1 MPQKKRPYWGRNFL
15 NLLANIVNPCYYN
28 MAVYLTLSYDRVK
41 VQEEVKR
48 MLNKYESI
56 YIVKPEVEEQGIK
69 ELVEK
74 FNALIETAGGKVS
87 EVQEWGLKRLAYP
100 IQKKEQGYYVLV
112 NFEANPESIVELE
125 RVYKITDSVMKFIT
139 VRKDEE

>member
-1 MPQKKRPYWGRNFL
+1 
-15 NLLANIVNPCYYN
+15 
-28 MAVYLTLSYDRVK
+28 
-41 VQEEVKR
+41 

-74 FNALIETAGGKVS
+74 FNTLIETEGGKVS
-87 EVQEWGLKRLAYP
+87 ETQEWGLRRLAYP

-112 NFEANPESIVELE
+112 NFEAKPESIVELE

-139 VRKDEE
+139 IRKDEE

>member
-1 MPQKKRPYWGRNFL
+1 
-15 NLLANIVNPCYYN
+15 
-28 MAVYLTLSYDRVK
+28 
-41 VQEEVKR
+41 

-56 YIVKPEVEEQGIK
+56 YIVKPDVEEQGIK
-69 ELVEK
+69 ELIEK

-112 NFEANPESIVELE
+112 NFEASAVVPNKLGSLLSITNGIM
-125 RVYKITDSVMKFIT
+125 RYIIIAK
-139 VRKDEE
+139 

>member
-1 MPQKKRPYWGRNFL
+1 
-15 NLLANIVNPCYYN
+15 
-28 MAVYLTLSYDRVK
+28 
-41 VQEEVKR
+41 

-56 YIVKPEVEEQGIK
+56 YIINPEVEEQGIK

-74 FNALIETAGGKVS
+74 FNTLIETEGGKVS
-87 EVQEWGLKRLAYP
+87 ETQEWGLKRLAYP

>member
-1 MPQKKRPYWGRNFL
+1 
-15 NLLANIVNPCYYN
+15 
-28 MAVYLTLSYDRVK
+28 
-41 VQEEVKR
+41 

-56 YIVKPEVEEQGIK
+56 YIIKPEVDEQGIK

-74 FNALIETAGGKVS
+74 FNTLIETEGGKVS
-87 EVQEWGLKRLAYP
+87 ETQEWGLKRLAYP

-139 VRKDEE
+139 IRKDEE

>member
-1 MPQKKRPYWGRNFL
+1 
-15 NLLANIVNPCYYN
+15 
-28 MAVYLTLSYDRVK
+28 
-41 VQEEVKR
+41 

-56 YIVKPEVEEQGIK
+56 YIINPAVEEQGIK

-74 FNALIETAGGKVS
+74 FNTLIESEGGKVS
-87 EVQEWGLKRLAYP
+87 ETQEWGLRRLAYP

-125 RVYKITDSVMKFIT
+125 RVYKITDSVLKFIT
-139 VRKDEE
+139 IRKDEE

>member
-1 MPQKKRPYWGRNFL
+1 
-15 NLLANIVNPCYYN
+15 
-28 MAVYLTLSYDRVK
+28 
-41 VQEEVKR
+41 

-56 YIVKPEVEEQGIK
+56 YIINPEVEEQGIK

-74 FNALIETAGGKVS
+74 FNALIESEGGKVS
-87 EVQEWGLKRLAYP
+87 ETQEWGLKRLAYP
-100 IQKKEQGYYVLV
+100 IKKKEQGYYVLV

-139 VRKDEE
+139 IRKDEE

>member
-1 MPQKKRPYWGRNFL
+1 
-15 NLLANIVNPCYYN
+15 
-28 MAVYLTLSYDRVK
+28 
-41 VQEEVKR
+41 

-74 FNALIETAGGKVS
+74 FNTLIETEGGKVS
-87 EVQEWGLKRLAYP
+87 ETQEWGLKRLAYP

-112 NFEANPESIVELE
+112 NFEAKPESIVELE

-139 VRKDEE
+139 IRKDEE

>member
-1 MPQKKRPYWGRNFL
+1 
-15 NLLANIVNPCYYN
+15 
-28 MAVYLTLSYDRVK
+28 
-41 VQEEVKR
+41 

-56 YIVKPEVEEQGIK
+56 YIINPEVEEQGIK

-74 FNALIETAGGKVS
+74 FNTLIETEGGKVS

-112 NFEANPESIVELE
+112 NFESKPEAIVELE
-125 RVYKITDSVMKFIT
+125 RVIISSCYNMIYIYPILIYGLITTILSIVIFI
-139 VRKDEE
+139 KKK

>member
-1 MPQKKRPYWGRNFL
+1 
-15 NLLANIVNPCYYN
+15 
-28 MAVYLTLSYDRVK
+28 
-41 VQEEVKR
+41 

-56 YIVKPEVEEQGIK
+56 YIINPEVEEQGIK

-74 FNALIETAGGKVS
+74 FNTLIETEGGKVS
-87 EVQEWGLKRLAYP
+87 ETQEWGLKRLAYP

-112 NFEANPESIVELE
+112 NFEAKPESIVELE

>member
-1 MPQKKRPYWGRNFL
+1 
-15 NLLANIVNPCYYN
+15 
-28 MAVYLTLSYDRVK
+28 
-41 VQEEVKR
+41 

-56 YIVKPEVEEQGIK
+56 YIINPEVEEQGIK

-74 FNALIETAGGKVS
+74 FNTLIETEGGKVS
-87 EVQEWGLKRLAYP
+87 ETQEWGLKRLAYP

-112 NFEANPESIVELE
+112 NFEAKPESIVELE

-139 VRKDEE
+139 IRKDEE

>member
-1 MPQKKRPYWGRNFL
+1 
-15 NLLANIVNPCYYN
+15 
-28 MAVYLTLSYDRVK
+28 
-41 VQEEVKR
+41 
-48 MLNKYESI
+48 MLNKYETI
-56 YIVKPEVEEQGIK
+56 YIIKPEVEEQGIK

-74 FNALIETAGGKVS
+74 FNTLIETEGGKVS
-87 EVQEWGLKRLAYP
+87 ETQEWGLKRLAYP

-139 VRKDEE
+139 IRKDEE

>member
-1 MPQKKRPYWGRNFL
+1 
-15 NLLANIVNPCYYN
+15 
-28 MAVYLTLSYDRVK
+28 
-41 VQEEVKR
+41 

-56 YIVKPEVEEQGIK
+56 YIISPEVEEQGIK

-74 FNALIETAGGKVS
+74 FNTLIETEGGKVS
-87 EVQEWGLKRLAYP
+87 ETQEWGLRRLAYP

-112 NFEANPESIVELE
+112 NFEAKPESIVELE
-125 RVYKITDSVMKFIT
+125 RVYKITDSVLKFIT